1 MLQTLQFTS
10 VRAVV
15 ASLFALALPFSIETI
30 ANASQTPP
38 VRTSGGLVTGTTL
51 GAEQAYLG
59 IPYAAPPV
67 GALRWQPPAPAA
79 PWSGILHA
87 TQYAPH
93 CAQTASP
100 FGVASTSEDCL
111 YLNVFTPLHPKFGER
126 RPVMVWIHGG
136 AFVVGESD
144 GYDPVRLVGR
154 DVDVVT
160 INYRLGALGFL
171 AHPALDG
178 EGHLFANYGLL
189 DQQAA
194 LAWVKKNAA
203 AFGGDPRRITVFGE
217 SAGGASVL
225 SQLASPLA
233 AGLFSRGILESG
245 SYVNTPTLPVAE
257 AAGTAFATAA
267 GCPSQTAAC
276 LRALPVATILAQEP
290 ASYVPTVDGRIL
302 PLDPKVAVA
311 EGAFN
316 RVPVI
321 DGTNGEEY
329 RLFTALDFDFVTGP
343 ITPAAYPAVIAAEV
357 GSAAAPYVLA
367 EYPLGAY
374 PTPDLANS
382 AALTDGAFSCDAL
395 FLDQSF
401 AKYVPTFAYE
411 FADIHAPE
419 LFLPP
424 VAFPYEAAHASEIQY
439 LFNLTVAYPQ
449 PLNAQQQRL
458 AASMVDYWTNFA
470 ELGFPISRGN
480 APWFPFAARFQN
492 MISLNTPANSTF
504 TGFNAEHQCT
514 FWNAL
519 LNASA
524 TAAAR
529 SNRPN
534 AVRAR

>member
-1 MLQTLQFTS
+1 
-10 VRAVV
+10 
-15 ASLFALALPFSIETI
+15 
-30 ANASQTPP
+30 
-38 VRTSGGLVTGTTL
+38 
-51 GAEQAYLG
+51 
-59 IPYAAPPV
+59 
-67 GALRWQPPAPAA
+67 
-79 PWSGILHA
+79 
-87 TQYAPH
+87 
-93 CAQTASP
+93 
-100 FGVASTSEDCL
+100 
-111 YLNVFTPLHPKFGER
+111 
-126 RPVMVWIHGG
+126 MVWIHGG

-144 GYDPVRLVGR
+144 GYDPVRLVGQ

-160 INYRLGALGFL
+160 INYRLGAFGFL
-171 AHPALDG
+171 AQPALDG

-194 LAWVKKNAA
+194 LAWVKQNAA
-203 AFGGDPRRITVFGE
+203 AFGGDPRRITIFGE

-233 AGLFSRGILESG
+233 AGLFSRAILESG
-245 SYVNTPTLPVAE
+245 SYVNTPDLPTAE
-257 AAGTAFATAA
+257 AAGTAFATAV

-290 ASYVPTVDGRIL
+290 AQYVPTVDGKIL
-302 PLDPKVAVA
+302 PLNPKVAVA

-329 RLFTALDFDFVTGP
+329 RLFTALDFDLVSGP

-357 GSAAAPYVLA
+357 GAAAAPYVLA
-367 EYPLGAY
+367 EYPLSAY
-374 PTPDLANS
+374 ASPDLANS

-395 FLDQSF
+395 FLDESF
-401 AKYVPTFAYE
+401 VKYVPTFAYE
-411 FADIHAPE
+411 FADLRAPE

-424 VAFPYEAAHASEIQY
+424 VGFPYEAAHASEIQY
-439 LFNLTVAYPQ
+439 LFNLTVPFPQ
-449 PLNAQQQRL
+449 QLDQQQQRL

-470 ELGFPISRGN
+470 KLDVPFAGRN
-480 APWFPFAARFQN
+480 ALWFPYTAKFQN
-492 MISLNTPANSTF
+492 MIRLDTPVNSTF

-524 TAAAR
+524 TASDR
-529 SNRPN
+529 SKLSV
-534 AVRAR
+534 VRGR